1 METKTIVFGS
11 DHAGLILK
19 KALMDHLGPEWNK
32 LDIGP
37 LENKSCDYPE
47 YAAKV
52 CTQVLAH
59 DCPGILICGSGIGM
73 SMSANRFQGIRAALC
88 TNEYMARMSRMH
100 NNANILCMGER
111 IIGVDLAKSIMD
123 VFLQARFEGGR
134 HQKRV
139 EHLEELGKEPLP
151 SIQGHVQD

>member
-88 TNEYMARMSRMH
+88 QNSYTARLSRQH
-100 NNANILCMGER
+100 NDANILTIGARVTGPGLAED
-111 IIGVDLAKSIMD
+111 IINTFISTEYLA
-123 VFLQARFEGGR
+123 GR
-134 HQKRV
+134 HQRRV
-139 EHLEELGKEPLP
+139 DKIHQIEKKYCK
-151 SIQGHVQD
+151 